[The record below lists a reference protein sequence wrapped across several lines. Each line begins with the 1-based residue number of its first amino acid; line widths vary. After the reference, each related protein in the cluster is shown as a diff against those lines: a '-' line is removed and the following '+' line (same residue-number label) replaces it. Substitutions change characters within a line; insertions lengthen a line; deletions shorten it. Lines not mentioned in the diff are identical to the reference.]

1 MNGRYL
7 RVNKLETTVDVI
19 LLDDN
24 ENRVPI

>member
-7 RVNKLETTVDVI
+7 RVHKLETTVDVI

-24 ENRVPI
+24 ENKVPI